1 MGADVDTAASRRVRI
16 LDLVAERTEVAV
28 ADLARELG
36 ITQSML
42 RRDLRALESD
52 GAVRRSYGT
61 ISAVERSRFE
71 TPLSWRAT
79 TNGEERIAI
88 ARAAAQLLSS
98 ESSVYVDE
106 GVTARLVAEHL
117 SPSKPLT
124 IVTPSILV
132 AADLAAN
139 SPHEVLLLGG
149 RVRGRTLGV
158 VDHWA
163 REMLSGFAIDA
174 AFLGANGVTVEA
186 GLTTPDPAVA
196 AIKAAAVQVSRRRIF
211 VGDHSKFGVTSFARF
226 ANIGDIEVF
235 VTSERL
241 PLAHARRFMQY
252 GPQVV
257 RV

>member
-1 MGADVDTAASRRVRI
+1 MDTAGARRVRI
-16 LDLVAERTEVAV
+16 LQLVSERAQVAV
-28 ADLARELG
+28 AEVADELG

-42 RRDLRALESD
+42 RRDLRVLESE
-52 GAVRRSYGT
+52 GSVRRSYGM

-71 TPLSWRAT
+71 TPLSWRTT
-79 TNGEERIAI
+79 TNGDEKRAI
-88 ARAAAQLLSS
+88 ARAAAELLVG
-98 ESSVYVDE
+98 ESSVYIDE
-106 GVTARLVAEHL
+106 GVTARLVAEYL
-117 SPSKPLT
+117 PASRPLT

-196 AIKAAAVQVSRRRIF
+196 AIKAAAVKVSRRRIF

-226 ANIGDIEVF
+226 ANVGDIEVF

-241 PLAHARRFMQY
+241 PLPHARRYMQY

>member
-1 MGADVDTAASRRVRI
+1 MDTAASRRVRI
-16 LDLVAERTEVAV
+16 LELVSERAEVAV
-28 ADLARELG
+28 AEVAEELG

-42 RRDLRALESD
+42 RRDLRVLEGEGS
-52 GAVRRSYGT
+52 VRRSYGT

-71 TPLSWRAT
+71 TPLAWRTT
-79 TNGEERIAI
+79 TNGDEKIAI
-88 ARAAAQLLSS
+88 ARAAAGLLTG
-98 ESSVYVDE
+98 ESSVYIDE
-106 GVTARLVAEHL
+106 GVTARLVAEYL
-117 SPSKPLT
+117 PASRPLT
-124 IVTPSILV
+124 IMTPSILV

-226 ANIGDIEVF
+226 ANVGDIEVF

-241 PLAHARRFMQY
+241 PLAHARRYMQY